1 MFFHFSLPTDFPL
14 PMSYRRAPSDFRSTR
29 MVVSGYI
36 PLART
41 KVKRNQVS
49 KGQRALLAN
58 GAEKRSY
65 KAIMAQ
71 ADGVASLLEDPFL
84 ESDEEEELIYTCA
97 YLMEHAL
104 EQQGGPELIFI
115 KPIQPS
121 ILYRSDP
128 QCLGVRGKVGQKRMV
143 LHTRPYGLSRIL
155 PSSTGSRVLFDR

>member
-1 MFFHFSLPTDFPL
+1 
-14 PMSYRRAPSDFRSTR
+14 

-71 ADGVASLLEDPFL
+71 ADGVASLLED
-84 ESDEEEELIYTCA
+84 
-97 YLMEHAL
+97 
-104 EQQGGPELIFI
+104 
-115 KPIQPS
+115 
-121 ILYRSDP
+121 
-128 QCLGVRGKVGQKRMV
+128 
-143 LHTRPYGLSRIL
+143 LSLNR
-155 PSSTGSRVLFDR
+155 TKKKN